1 MPFNPLKLDLD
12 PIFLSQDLLFQGTI
26 SKAKHRRNVFMA
38 GKEYFGETVV
48 QPGDHKSVNTMRK
61 SHNHTLSR
69 HWYDYPQPHIIFSRL
84 TQAKYHRI
92 THHKRALW
100 VDVRTIFLKFYWK
113 KILEN
118 VPIVASMFPELIT
131 CQSRDFGR
139 SARRLTISKPHK
151 K

>member
-48 QPGDHKSVNTMRK
+48 QPGDHKPVNTMRK

-69 HWYDYPQPHIIFSRL
+69 H
-84 TQAKYHRI
+84 
-92 THHKRALW
+92 
-100 VDVRTIFLKFYWK
+100 
-113 KILEN
+113 
-118 VPIVASMFPELIT
+118 
-131 CQSRDFGR
+131 
-139 SARRLTISKPHK
+139 
-151 K
+151 